1 MLSRLE
7 KRWELFP
14 RLPLAV
20 DAALSAY
27 PFPVRQLLYNRGI
40 ETHEQAVAFLSGEV
54 PLHTPWL
61 LSDMGDAVERL
72 LWGID
77 HDERIII
84 YGDYDVD
91 GVTASALLYEVLQFL
106 GANDVQVYIPSR
118 FDEGYGLNFAAIK
131 ELANNGANLIV
142 TVDCGIR
149 SIDEV
154 AYANRH
160 GLDVIVTDHHHPKS
174 ELPPARVVVS
184 PKRSADP
191 YPEKNLAGVG
201 LVYKLV
207 QALLERRPVP
217 GIDPANWLDLVA
229 LGTVADMVPLVGENR
244 VLVRRGIVQMRQ
256 AKRKGLVA
264 LARTAGYDLTRV
276 NAEAIGFILGPRL
289 NASGRLETAIDA
301 YQLLVAQQPEVC
313 MNLAQVL
320 DNRNRERQRLTL
332 EMQRR
337 AEEMILDPHSRTLL
351 VVFEE
356 NFNEGVVGLV
366 ASRLV
371 EAYYRPAVVGVRGE
385 VFSKASCRSIP
396 EFHITEALD
405 QCADLLDRHGGH
417 ALAAGFTVR
426 TERLSQL
433 IGRLEEVADQTLR
446 ERELLPVLR
455 ADLEIS
461 LSEMRPDLLGYLQ
474 QFEPFGLGNPE
485 ATFISRGVEV
495 RSARQ
500 VGAEGRHLSLKL
512 SDGRFIYDAIAF
524 GQGNRLDEVTPWI
537 DIVYSLGVN
546 RYNGQETLQLTLRDF
561 RPSA

>member
-1 MLSRLE
+1 MPPRVE
-7 KRWELFP
+7 KRWEIYP
-14 RLPLAV
+14 PLPPAV
-20 DAALSAY
+20 DTALSAY

-40 ETHEQAVAFLSGEV
+40 ETHEQAEAFLSGEAL
-54 PLHTPWL
+54 LHNPWL
-61 LSDMGDAVERL
+61 LSDIGEAVERL

-77 HDERIII
+77 HGEQIII

-91 GVTASALLYEVLQFL
+91 GVTASALLYEALQAL
-106 GANDVQVYIPSR
+106 GASHVRVYIPSR
-118 FDEGYGLNFAAIK
+118 FDEGYGLNIAAIE
-131 ELANNGANLIV
+131 ELAGGGANLIV

-154 AYANRH
+154 AYARQF
-160 GLDVIVTDHHHPKS
+160 GLDIIVTDHHHPQS

-184 PKRSADP
+184 PKRPADP
-191 YPEKNLAGVG
+191 YPEKHLAGVG
-201 LVYKLV
+201 VVYKLV
-207 QALLERRPVP
+207 QALFERRPVP
-217 GIDPANWLDLVA
+217 GVEPTDWLDLVA
-229 LGTVADMVPLVGENR
+229 LGTVADVVPLVGENR
-244 VLVRRGIVQMRQ
+244 GLVRQGIVQMRQ
-256 AKRKGLVA
+256 AKRMGLAA
-264 LARTAGYDLTRV
+264 LARVAGYDLTRV
-276 NAEAIGFILGPRL
+276 NAEAIGYILGPRL
-289 NASGRLETAIDA
+289 NASGRLETAMDA
-301 YQLLVAQQPEVC
+301 YQLLVARQPEVC
-313 MNLAQVL
+313 AHLAQVL
-320 DNRNRERQRLTL
+320 DNRNRERQRLTQ

-337 AEEMILDPHSRTLL
+337 AEEIIHDPHSRTLL

-356 NFNEGVVGLV
+356 GFNEGIVGLV
-366 ASRLV
+366 ASRLA

-385 VFSKASCRSIP
+385 TFSKASCRSIP

-433 IGRLEEVADQTLR
+433 IERLEEVAEQTLR
-446 ERELLPVLR
+446 ARVLKPVLR

-461 LSEMRPDLLGYLQ
+461 LSEMRPDLLVYLQ

-485 ATFISRGVEV
+485 VTFVSRGVEV

-524 GQGNRLDEVTPWI
+524 GQGERLGEVTSRLDV
-537 DIVYSLGVN
+537 VYNLGVN

-561 RPSA
+561 KPAE